1 MTRKDRDDKRKAPTI
16 DPNPHYWAD
25 IIFKNLRPIIAGIIV
40 LVSIAL
46 FAFADLTESVIEV
59 IKYISFLSAGF
70 LFGNAK
76 SS

>member
-46 FAFADLTESVIEV
+46 FAFGKLPILGYPLLDGRQQAPV
-59 IKYISFLSAGF
+59 
-70 LFGNAK
+70 
-76 SS
+76 